1 MQLTALSK
9 AAMKKRLTEQTF
21 EYSICKNKEEVIT
34 VPDRDI
40 NYLSDFVKEINTKD
54 MLASE
59 RQVLMIREV
68 ADK

>member
-1 MQLTALSK
+1 
-9 AAMKKRLTEQTF
+9 MKKRLTEEQTF

-40 NYLSDFVKEINTKD
+40 NYLSDFVKEINGED
-54 MLASE
+54 MLASQ

>member
-1 MQLTALSK
+1 MTALSK
-9 AAMKKRLTEQTF
+9 AAMKKRLTEEQTF
-21 EYSICKNKEEVIT
+21 EDSICKNKEEVIT

-54 MLASE
+54 MLASQ